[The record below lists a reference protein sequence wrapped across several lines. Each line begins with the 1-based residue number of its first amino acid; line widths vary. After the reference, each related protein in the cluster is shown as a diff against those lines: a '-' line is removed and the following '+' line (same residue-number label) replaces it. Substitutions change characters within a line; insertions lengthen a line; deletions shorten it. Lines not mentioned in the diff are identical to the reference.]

1 MERLL
6 TFNGIQRT
14 LLVLRIQVSD
24 SLSHHQTQFNL
35 IVQAD
40 TLGPEN
46 RAAVREKDGG
56 GGLQEEEGLLGGG
69 IVQLGN
75 VIASGPSAGIT
86 RSEKKNQRHEGMS
99 QAN

>member
-1 MERLL
+1 MEWLL
-6 TFNGIQRT
+6 TLNGIQCT

-24 SLSHHQTQFNL
+24 SLAHHQTQFDL

-40 TLGPEN
+40 TLGAEN
-46 RAAVREKDGG
+46 GAAVREKDGG

-75 VIASGPSAGIT
+75 VIASRPSAGIT
-86 RSEKKNQRHEGMS
+86 RSEGNQRHEGMS